1 MTEGKR
7 ERADAATELEDGGKP
22 GAHEPEIVGG
32 TPVGHGQIPA
42 LLVWVI
48 GFCVVV
54 AGVSWITFRG
64 Y

>member
-7 ERADAATELEDGGKP
+7 ETGDEATELERGGAP

-32 TPVGHGQIPA
+32 TPVGHGRMPA

-48 GFCVVV
+48 GICVVV